1 MAKPEPLGV
10 WLEGLLVAELTPR
23 RPWELHCGYTGQAL
37 ASWAGLSPVLSCS
50 LPLQKRRMNASVFA
64 DGLLP
69 EGQHRQALSA
79 ELKVAANDIYSLL
92 RRFGRDVAGAL
103 VIATEEP
110 SERTPEAIPYTR
122 ESLEREVIDL
132 PDRPLAIHDDSEL
145 SIAGLQDK
153 LLLVRLADGHW
164 GRPAHGYP
172 SSHILKVDD
181 PLRPG
186 LVAAE
191 AECLK
196 LAARL
201 GLTNVVIELDTI
213 AERPC
218 LLVSRFDRQ
227 VDPAGAVRRIHQED
241 LCQALGRSPN
251 AARGRGKY
259 QDAGGPS
266 LREAAELLDRY
277 AIRPHEQLDRLLAAV
292 TFTVLIGNADAHGK
306 NLALLHPTPETVELA
321 PLYDTVPT
329 VLWPKLRKRGA
340 MSIGGRWDL
349 DSITV
354 EDLLNEAASWRHGRT
369 HAREIVIET
378 AEHLREAAVELGSE
392 SRLRRYVVERTERL
406 LAGAVGRRHKAPQT
420 KRLARGG

>member
-1 MAKPEPLGV
+1 MAKAEPLGV
-10 WLEGLLVAELTPR
+10 WMDGLLVAELTPR
-23 RPWELHCGYTGQAL
+23 RPWELYCRYTEQAL
-37 ASWAGLSPVLSCS
+37 TRWPHSSPVLSCS
-50 LPLQKRRMNASVFA
+50 LPLQDRRMNASVFA

-79 ELKVAANDIYSLL
+79 ELGVATNDVYSLL

-103 VIATEEP
+103 AIATEEP
-110 SERTPEAIPYTR
+110 AERASEAIPYTR
-122 ESLEREVIDL
+122 GSLEQEVTEL
-132 PDRPLAIHDDSEL
+132 PERPLAIHDDSEL

-153 LLLVRLADGHW
+153 LLLVRLPDGDW

-196 LAARL
+196 LANRV
-201 GLTNVVIELDTI
+201 GLTSVEVELETI
-213 AERPC
+213 ADRPC

-227 VDPAGAVRRIHQED
+227 VDAGGAVKRVHQED
-241 LCQALGRSPN
+241 LCQALARSPD

-277 AIRPHEQLDRLLAAV
+277 ALAPKEQLDRLLAAV

-329 VLWPKLRKRGA
+329 VLWPNLRRRGA
-340 MSIGGRWDL
+340 MSIAGRWDL
-349 DSITV
+349 GSIAV
-354 EDLLNEAASWRHGRT
+354 ESLLDEAGSWRH
-369 HAREIVIET
+369 ARERAMKVVTET
-378 AEHLREAAVELGSE
+378 AERVREAAIELGADSE
-392 SRLRRYVVERTERL
+392 LTRYVIERAGRL
-406 LAGAVGRRHKAPQT
+406 GS
-420 KRLARGG
+420 AR

>member
-1 MAKPEPLGV
+1 LG
-10 WLEGLLVAELTPR
+10 GLLVAELTPR
-23 RPWELHCGYTGQAL
+23 RPWELYCRYTDEAL
-37 ASWAGLSPVLSCS
+37 ARWRSLSPVLSCS
-50 LPLQKRRMNASVFA
+50 LPLRKGRMNASVFA

-79 ELKVAANDIYSLL
+79 ELKVASNDVYSLL

-110 SERTPEAIPYTR
+110 SQRTPEAIPYTR
-122 ESLEREVIDL
+122 GSLEQEVIDL

-153 LLLVRLADGHW
+153 LLLVRMHDRSW
-164 GRPAHGYP
+164 GRPTHGYP

-181 PLRPG
+181 ALRPG

-191 AECLK
+191 AECLR
-196 LAARL
+196 LAARV
-201 GLTNVVIELDTI
+201 GLTRVEVELDTI
-213 AERPC
+213 AERLC
-218 LLVSRFDRQ
+218 LVVSRFDRQ
-227 VDPAGAVRRIHQED
+227 IDPDGATVRRIHQED
-241 LCQALGRSPN
+241 LCQALARNPD

-266 LREAAELLDRY
+266 LREAAELLDLY
-277 AIRPHEQLDRLLAAV
+277 SANPQEQLDRLLATA

-329 VLWPKLRKRGA
+329 VLWPKLRKRAA
-340 MSIGGRWDL
+340 MSIAGRWDL
-349 DSITV
+349 GSIAV
-354 EDLLNEAASWRHGRT
+354 ESLLDEAGGWRHPR
-369 HAREIVIET
+369 ARARKVVTDT
-378 AEHLREAAVELGSE
+378 AERLREAAIDLGTDSP
-392 SRLRRYVVERTERL
+392 LTRYVIERAES
-406 LAGAVGRRHKAPQT
+406 LA
-420 KRLARGG
+420 LS

>member
-1 MAKPEPLGV
+1 MD
-10 WLEGLLVAELTPR
+10 
-23 RPWELHCGYTGQAL
+23 
-37 ASWAGLSPVLSCS
+37 
-50 LPLQKRRMNASVFA
+50 ASVFA

-79 ELKVAANDIYSLL
+79 ELKVASNDVHSLL

-103 VIATEEP
+103 VIASEEP
-110 SERTPEAIPYTR
+110 SQRTPEAIPYTR
-122 ESLEREVIDL
+122 GSLEQEVIEL

-153 LLLVRLADGHW
+153 LLLVRMPDGGW

-196 LAARL
+196 LAARV
-201 GLTNVVIELDTI
+201 GLTNVDVELDTI

-218 LLVSRFDRQ
+218 LIVSRFDRRI
-227 VDPAGAVRRIHQED
+227 DADGSVRRIHQED
-241 LCQALGRSPN
+241 LCQALARNPD

-266 LREAAELLDRY
+266 LREAADLLDRY
-277 AIRPHEQLDRLLAAV
+277 AAKSQNQLDRLLAAAA
-292 TFTVLIGNADAHGK
+292 FTVLIGNADAHGK
-306 NLALLHPTPETVELA
+306 NLALLHSTPETVELA

-340 MSIGGRWDL
+340 MSIAGRWDL
-349 DSITV
+349 RSITV
-354 EDLLNEAASWRHGRT
+354 ENLLDEAASWRHPCER
-369 HAREIVIET
+369 ARKVVTET
-378 AEHLREAAVELGSE
+378 TECLREAAIDLGAD
-392 SRLRRYVVERTERL
+392 SRLTRYVIERAERL
-406 LAGAVGRRHKAPQT
+406 LAS
-420 KRLARGG
+420 